1 VILAAFLAGTVAVC
15 IIAWAI
21 FGGSRKGRPGP
32 SNNWRNEDY
41 MAREAD
47 GTWAE
52 GSAHPKSEPNNSL
65 GWPLGK
71 TK

>member
-1 VILAAFLAGTVAVC
+1 MTLAIILTVVAMFGVAV
-15 IIAWAI
+15 WAI
-21 FGGSRKGRPGP
+21 IRPARRNRPGP
-32 SNNWRNEDY
+32 DNNWRNEDY